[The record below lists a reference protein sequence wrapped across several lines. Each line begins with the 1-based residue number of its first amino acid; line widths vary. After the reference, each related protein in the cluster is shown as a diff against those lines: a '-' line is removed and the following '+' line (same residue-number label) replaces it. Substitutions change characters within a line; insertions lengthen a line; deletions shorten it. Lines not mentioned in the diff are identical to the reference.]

1 MEAVVLS
8 VGLVSSSAIGMGACG
23 STEERQRQEPEQTQR
38 RERQAQLALSRVLE
52 LWLTDPP
59 PRRKINA
66 RAIETIE
73 EVLRRLARELEL
85 EKDEWSFLD
94 LEFSGAV
101 LSHGSTLEQEGLEA
115 VGLLPRVLAWLTRLL
130 RKRRS
135 RCSFRRR
142 SWQGWCAR
150 SFLNAQNLIRT
161 CMLARAL
168 TGGGLGSTR
177 RHWTC

>member
-1 MEAVVLS
+1 MSSWL
-8 VGLVSSSAIGMGACG
+8 GHSSAIGMGACG
-23 STEERQRQEPEQTQR
+23 SKLTEERQRQEREQTQR

-101 LSHGSTLEQEGLEA
+101 LSHRSTLEQEGLEA
-115 VGLLPRVLAWLTRLL
+115 VGLMSRVLARL
-130 RKRRS
+130 
-135 RCSFRRR
+135 
-142 SWQGWCAR
+142 
-150 SFLNAQNLIRT
+150 
-161 CMLARAL
+161 M
-168 TGGGLGSTR
+168 
-177 RHWTC
+177 